1 MPFLGRRSKTIEAT
15 LATLPTAEQQ
25 LAATRAQ
32 IDTLTGQIARLR
44 GESGRCNTEA
54 STHAAKRTTA
64 AEARQRLESLHA
76 ARVTGEHVDDAD
88 LAAAEAEHDTAI
100 AEAVKAVPAESGC
113 RQAAMRFEVQA
124 GELAPQ
130 VQELRAAEAST
141 LTAILRQR
149 VDAAHS
155 EFDEALAAFVA
166 AYVEHHGSI
175 GALAS
180 LARAIGVNPPSIGA
194 LPIRDHGA
202 GLVEIVGTARQ
213 EGAGPWRIV
222 NVGAQIVEA
231 AGVTE
236 ASLRAELLQV

>member
-113 RQAAMRFEVQA
+113 RSPAAPLPLCCVARETGPLRSRWRRQRPLSSIAVLANQAHTA
-124 GELAPQ
+124 GDLPTGKPPLPA
-130 VQELRAAEAST
+130 VKHRGDLLRAAPGGLFHQQLDLA
-141 LTAILRQR
+141 LQR
-149 VDAAHS
+149 
-155 EFDEALAAFVA
+155 LAVPF
-166 AYVEHHGSI
+166 
-175 GALAS
+175 
-180 LARAIGVNPPSIGA
+180 
-194 LPIRDHGA
+194 GA
-202 GLVEIVGTARQ
+202 GFQLPDRF
-213 EGAGPWRIV
+213 R
-222 NVGAQIVEA
+222 
-231 AGVTE
+231 
-236 ASLRAELLQV
+236 L